1 MCKQNKPA
9 VAKEG
14 KLLSQLATDAQT
26 PPCRNVSHRKL
37 DFSIGL
43 ISCRMKRAGLV
54 FVVLAIQMVL
64 FVSIWSWLVELA
76 AESGREQRGG
86 VAFGITVYYGVFI
99 LGFVCL
105 VASMVSV
112 TAQKRTTRCLVIA
125 GCLIG
130 WGLWIYPAL
139 SSYPIRG
146 TVFLTLGALI
156 LIAGSGILLPF
167 LVRVLIGSDRNER

>member
-64 FVSIWSWLVELA
+64 FVSIWI
-76 AESGREQRGG
+76 ESQ
-86 VAFGITVYYGVFI
+86 T
-99 LGFVCL
+99 C
-105 VASMVSV
+105 
-112 TAQKRTTRCLVIA
+112 
-125 GCLIG
+125 
-130 WGLWIYPAL
+130 
-139 SSYPIRG
+139 
-146 TVFLTLGALI
+146 
-156 LIAGSGILLPF
+156 
-167 LVRVLIGSDRNER
+167 N

>member
-1 MCKQNKPA
+1 
-9 VAKEG
+9 
-14 KLLSQLATDAQT
+14 
-26 PPCRNVSHRKL
+26 
-37 DFSIGL
+37 
-43 ISCRMKRAGLV
+43 
-54 FVVLAIQMVL
+54 
-64 FVSIWSWLVELA
+64 VELA

-105 VASMVSV
+105 VASVVSV
-112 TAQKRTTRCLVIA
+112 MVRKQITRWLVIV
-125 GCLIG
+125 GCLIS

-167 LVRVLIGSDRNER
+167 LVRVLIGRDRNER